1 MLYFFYP
8 LRCVIHTN
16 HSPTVER
23 DRRVTASSTK
33 VRFVVQVYFVFN
45 AHDFFDPVRQP
56 AEYFTVRD
64 GKIKKH
70 GTKNDQNTPARKQ
83 KREER
88 EKKTKKKVSRCRWKK
103 RKHNSGQQG
112 PRHWSDTAPAHL
124 QPSDKFLLN
133 SDPCTKTI
141 TGRSVVVFLESITFK
156 HYPTNTND
164 Y

>member
-1 MLYFFYP
+1 VWVL
-8 LRCVIHTN
+8 LKN
-16 HSPTVER
+16 HSW
-23 DRRVTASSTK
+23 VTASSTK

-88 EKKTKKKVSRCRWKK
+88 EKKMKKKGQPLSMEKK
-103 RKHNSGQQG
+103 KAQFG
-112 PRHWSDTAPAHL
+112 PTG
-124 QPSDKFLLN
+124 
-133 SDPCTKTI
+133 TKTLVRYC
-141 TGRSVVVFLESITFK
+141 TSTLTTK
-156 HYPTNTND
+156 
-164 Y
+164 